1 MLELLPSRWFAPL
14 ACALMVA
21 GAVVACS
28 TASTTALDASV
39 PTSDASARDSATC
52 EAPVLRKLDAQR
64 GCLERNVLPAGLCYS
79 TGIASKSS
87 YAFCAAS
94 PSGEMFVSGVS
105 GSSRYWGEG
114 WTFGPQSFM
123 DLKMP
128 DGPRLSPENETRC
141 YRGHA
146 LLEAAAYCD
155 RPDAGQA
162 TRDAEAPFGDASGD

>member
-1 MLELLPSRWFAPL
+1 
-14 ACALMVA
+14 
-21 GAVVACS
+21 
-28 TASTTALDASV
+28 
-39 PTSDASARDSATC
+39 
-52 EAPVLRKLDAQR
+52 
-64 GCLERNVLPAGLCYS
+64 VLPAGLCSS

-94 PSGEMFVSGVS
+94 PSGEMFVAPVS

-128 DGPRLSPENETRC
+128 DGPRLSPENEARC
-141 YRGHA
+141 YQGHA

-155 RPDAGQA
+155 RPDAGQSA
-162 TRDAEAPFGDASGD
+162 PDAAAFDASGD